1 MAGSRLK
8 KGQALRLDAPLR
20 GVIYGLALV
29 VAVPLAWSA
38 GKVLSALVI
47 GGIAVVGIGLEVFQ
61 KGRRRKEG

>member
-1 MAGSRLK
+1 M
-8 KGQALRLDAPLR
+8 RLDAPLR